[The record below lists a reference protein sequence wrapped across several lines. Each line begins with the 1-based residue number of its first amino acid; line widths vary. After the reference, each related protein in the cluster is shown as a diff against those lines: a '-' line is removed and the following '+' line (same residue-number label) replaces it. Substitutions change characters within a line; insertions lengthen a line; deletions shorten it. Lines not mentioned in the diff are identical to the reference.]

1 MRARRTARRMT
12 RTARTPASIDGRDMT
27 TMVAIA
33 VEDLFHDYGQRRAL
47 NGVSFSIDAGEL
59 FAIVGPNGGGKT
71 TLFRVLTT
79 LIPPQRGSVRV
90 WDLDVQD
97 QVAQVRRSIGVVF
110 QAASLDRKLTVME
123 NLRQQAALY
132 GVSRAIFRQRSEML
146 LSELGLLDRQRDLV
160 ETLSGGLRRR
170 VELAKGMIHRPRL
183 LLMDEPTA
191 GLDPGVRSDLWRYLY
206 RLRDDFGVTI
216 VLTTHLLEEAERA
229 DRLAIMNQG
238 EIVAIDTPAVLR
250 DSVGGDSIT
259 IDTPEPAAL
268 AAKIRERFGIDAT
281 VVDGSVRLEQPEGP
295 AWVPRLASEFPAQ
308 TRAIH
313 VGRPTLEDVFIS
325 RTGHR
330 FWQES
335 GNGAAPESTGRQ
347 TGRTEKKDHSR

>member
-1 MRARRTARRMT
+1 
-12 RTARTPASIDGRDMT
+12 MT
-27 TMVAIA
+27 TTVAIA
-33 VEDLFHDYGQRRAL
+33 VEDLFHHYGQRRAL
-47 NGVSFSIDAGEL
+47 NGVSFSIEAGEL

-79 LIPPQRGSVRV
+79 LILPQRGSVQV
-90 WDLDVQD
+90 GGLDVRD
-97 QVAQVRRSIGVVF
+97 QVAQVRRFIGVVF
-110 QAASLDRKLTVME
+110 QAASLDRKLTVLE

-146 LSELGLLDRQRDLV
+146 LSELGLIDRQRDLV

-183 LLMDEPTA
+183 LLMDEPTT

-206 RLRDDFGVTI
+206 RLRDDFAVTI

-238 EIVAIDTPAVLR
+238 EIVAMDKPAVLR

-259 IDTPEPAAL
+259 IDTSEPAAL
-268 AAKIRERFGIDAT
+268 AAKIRERFGIDAA
-281 VVDGSVRLEQPEGP
+281 VIDGSVRLEQPAGHT
-295 AWVPRLASEFPAQ
+295 WVPRLAAEFPDQ

-313 VGRPTLEDVFIS
+313 VGRPSLEDVFIS

-335 GNGAAPESTGRQ
+335 RNGSADKSSGRGSGAAQ
-347 TGRTEKKDHSR
+347 QKDPSR